1 MQRRAVQVY
10 VTRSTLQDNA
20 NVSLCF
26 DYIIEFDDVRMAH
39 LLVVNEK
46 MVKEKLARVKKKK
59 QNASKE
65 EEFKLTRKTEIS
77 RSTLLMREDE
87 SILSFLINLIATCVR
102 RLFVRH

>member
-46 MVKEKLARVKKKK
+46 MVREK
-59 QNASKE
+59 
-65 EEFKLTRKTEIS
+65 
-77 RSTLLMREDE
+77 
-87 SILSFLINLIATCVR
+87 
-102 RLFVRH
+102 